1 MQNSSDVPDSWMTK
15 PTDRFILKWIKCNLS
30 ARISPKL
37 TGIEWLRPWMITL
50 GSMSISIMAG
60 LIFALGWG
68 WVAGLLAMISQVLD
82 GVDGQLAR
90 LTGRQS
96 ASGALLDSALD
107 RYADGSLMI
116 GMIIY
121 LVRLPAPLP
130 IWQLLLLGSLALIGS
145 NLVSY
150 TAARAECLNLPLPAG
165 HTLCT
170 KGTRTTVIALCAVLT
185 LFWPAAPL
193 AALVYLAVHPNLA
206 VLNRLLFA
214 TRTPS
219 SRKPEQKV

>member
-1 MQNSSDVPDSWMTK
+1 MQKSSDMPDTWMTK

-37 TGIEWLRPWMITL
+37 MGIEWLRPWMITL
-50 GSMSISIMAG
+50 VSMIISVMAG
-60 LIFALGWG
+60 LVFALGWG
-68 WVAGLLAMISQVLD
+68 LVAGLLAMISQVLD

-130 IWQLLLLGSLALIGS
+130 LWQILVLASLALMGS

-150 TAARAECLNLPLPAG
+150 SAARTESLNVSLPPG

-170 KGTRTTVIALCAVLT
+170 KGTRTTAMALCAVLT

-193 AALVYLAVHPNLA
+193 AALIYLAVHPNLA
-206 VLNRLLFA
+206 VLNRLLYA
-214 TRTPS
+214 IRTASP
-219 SRKPEQKV
+219 RNPKRQG